1 MNPIS
6 EYKSKLR
13 SAEEAVKVV
22 KSGDWVDYGLGLSQP
37 IALDAALAA
46 RKPELRDVKF
56 RSALSLAPRHC
67 CG

>member
-13 SAEEAVKVV
+13 SAEEAVTII

-37 IALDAALAA
+37 ILLDA
-46 RKPELRDVKF
+46 
-56 RSALSLAPRHC
+56 
-67 CG
+67 G